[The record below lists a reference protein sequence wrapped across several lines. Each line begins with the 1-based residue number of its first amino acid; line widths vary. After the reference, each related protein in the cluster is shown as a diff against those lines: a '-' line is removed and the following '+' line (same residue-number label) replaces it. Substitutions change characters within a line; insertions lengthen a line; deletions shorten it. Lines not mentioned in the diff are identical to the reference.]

1 MNLDTILLGLKAII
15 EPKMAAVNAR
25 LDAVLAENS
34 ELKLQVDALLARI
47 EEQKNGLF
55 EVRNRVQEID
65 EAGINQTRL
74 AIETD
79 KILGILD
86 QKIAA
91 LNFKGVEEQA
101 SILVSDAISAA
112 RQDISNLTSA
122 TADEVN
128 RRLDEAVQHIKD
140 LAASEGSRI
149 DTVLEETRV
158 QVETRLASLRDG
170 EPGPQGEPGPAGPP
184 GAPGLDGPAG
194 PQGTPGE
201 QGPQGLPGP
210 QGLAGPP
217 GQVANVK
224 TIRNGAEYRE
234 HDLGYWR
241 GGLWHAR
248 QDTTLTPDDD
258 SSWKLVVN
266 GIDPETLKMSYTADG
281 DEGTLTFGLSDGTT
295 KSFTACFSP
304 VRHLGTWEE
313 NAEYSLND
321 EVGFNGCTWRA
332 LRPTTSQPPSEDWR
346 LVSQRGKSGPRGDAG
361 PAGPPGSAG
370 PPGAGIK
377 NVEFVDGGF
386 LVTLTDGTSLAAP
399 VEAPHE

>member
-34 ELKLQVDALLARI
+34 ELKLQVNALLARI

-55 EVRNRVQEID
+55 EVRQELSD
-65 EAGINQTRL
+65 TRGEIPTIEGLVSLPVLQAEL
-74 AIETD
+74 AQAVER
-79 KILGILD
+79 
-86 QKIAA
+86 

-101 SILVSDAISAA
+101 SLLVSDAISSA
-112 RQDISNLTSA
+112 RQAIGNLTSA

-194 PQGTPGE
+194 PQGAPGE